1 MNDKMD
7 VTPIEELITED
18 FGAIGTP
25 ERNAFEIE
33 CDAFVIGER
42 LKEERMKAGLTQGE
56 LAQRIGTKKSFIS
69 RVENGKADIQL
80 TTLAKLF
87 QGLGCRVSIQIS

>member
-7 VTPIEELITED
+7 VTPIEELITEN